1 VTVLGFIPLLASVAV
16 MAFHIREMRLMTS
29 VANRVKEVEDV
40 EEDVEENSG
49 DEQNRFRIARRLPL
63 PLYYPVI
70 YGKDAVGSQVRM
82 RMIL

>member
-1 VTVLGFIPLLASVAV
+1 MTVLGFIPLLASVAV

-40 EEDVEENSG
+40 EENSG

-70 YGKDAVGSQVRM
+70 YGKDAAGSQVRM